1 VFLFFIFY
9 VFLCMMFIIV
19 YHEQNNHEQNLL
31 QFLAGCELLKKR
43 LGPRISC
50 IRKTHRSFAEAQT
63 NQTNQSLKARNC

>member
-1 VFLFFIFY
+1 
-9 VFLCMMFIIV
+9 MFIIK
-19 YHEQNNHEQNLL
+19 NNHEQNLL